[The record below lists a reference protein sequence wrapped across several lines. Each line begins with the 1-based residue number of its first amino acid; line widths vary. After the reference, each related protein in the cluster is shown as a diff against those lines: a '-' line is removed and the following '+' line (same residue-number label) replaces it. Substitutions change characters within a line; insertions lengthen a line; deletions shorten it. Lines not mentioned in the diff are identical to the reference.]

1 MTFSIT
7 LLLEIYEE
15 GRWTQKKTP
24 LQVPI
29 FSYTHDYTIKILNFQ
44 LFYSVK
50 SHTSIEFC
58 PPDFN
63 SITEIWELSPRLSLS
78 SARKPRKLRN
88 SEFLGCFPLPHVEFF
103 AGARREG
110 NIWNILDPECCG
122 HGTAIIWRVTWALQE
137 FLFFFSKT
145 GQMLPGLCGKS
156 EIAAFH
162 FEEMLQS
169 FARRWQMES
178 FIVKLF

>member
-1 MTFSIT
+1 MTFNIT

-137 FLFFFSKT
+137 FLFFLVKQDRCSQACVENQRLLLFILRKCCRV
-145 GQMLPGLCGKS
+145 LPGDGKWK
-156 EIAAFH
+156 H
-162 FEEMLQS
+162 L
-169 FARRWQMES
+169 
-178 FIVKLF
+178 L